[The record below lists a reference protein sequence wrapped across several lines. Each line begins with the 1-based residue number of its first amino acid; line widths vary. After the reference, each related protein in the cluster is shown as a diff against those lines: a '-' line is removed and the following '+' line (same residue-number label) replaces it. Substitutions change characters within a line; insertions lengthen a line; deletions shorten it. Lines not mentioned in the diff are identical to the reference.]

1 MQMQFVCLA
10 NSYKE
15 GGRCVAGVLLEDGN
29 PVMQN
34 EKPKWIRPV
43 CQTAHGEV
51 PSHLVSHISL
61 LDIVEIDVT
70 SIVPDGYQ
78 SENVLFNIDTIT
90 VLGRFPI
97 SNIEDLCDN
106 SETTLFGNRGG
117 AVTPENAKLLSTS
130 LRMLKVTNFNVVEK
144 TYENN
149 PNPKLRLSF
158 TFNGI
163 SYEIPITDP
172 TFLNAYKLNKDLL
185 SNSSDVFVVMSL
197 GVLHQNWHSKL
208 VAGIFYS

>member
-1 MQMQFVCLA
+1 MKTQFVCLA

-15 GGRCVAGVLLEDGN
+15 GGRCVAGIVLENGN

-34 EKPKWIRPV
+34 GKPKWIRPV
-43 CQTAHGEV
+43 CETAHGEV
-51 PSHLVSHISL
+51 PTHLVSHINL

-70 SIVPDGYQ
+70 SNIPDSYQ
-78 SENVLFNIDTIT
+78 SENVLFDTNSIT
-90 VLGRFPI
+90 VKGTFPTNNLG
-97 SNIEDLCDN
+97 NLCDN
-106 SETTLFGNRGG
+106 SQTSLFGNKGG
-117 AVTPENAKLLSTS
+117 AVTPENAQLLSNS
-130 LRMLKVTNFNVVEK
+130 LRMIKVGNSTVVEK
-144 TYENN
+144 LYADN

-172 TFLNAYKLNKDLL
+172 TFLNTYKSNKNLL
-185 SNSSDVFVVMSL
+185 SNSSDIFVVMSL

-208 VAGIFYS
+208 VAAIFY